1 MADLETWD
9 VKNVAELAHQALA
22 KLEELQAEMQALR
35 DQVEACHGDRRM
47 LLERWRE
54 ATRDNETLAVKIGS
68 IEGKAGKA

>member
-54 ATRDNETLAVKIGS
+54 TTRNNESLLLKVGAL
-68 IEGKAGKA
+68 ERKAGER

>member
-22 KLEELQAEMQALR
+22 KLEELQAELKALR
-35 DQVEACHGDRRM
+35 EQVDACHDDRRM

-54 ATRDNETLAVKIGS
+54 TTRTNEALTTKVGHL
-68 IEGKAGKA
+68 ERKAGER